1 MKLLKILKKAAL
13 VAVPVII
20 IGGVVLNNITIIPT
34 GYTGVR
40 VKFGQVQQEPV
51 RSGRVIVTLPFAEH
65 VYTVNNKQQD
75 YRIGNQIWGETDDK
89 TPVYAADVTV
99 TYQIAPERSSWIYA
113 NVSNYTNALVSEPL
127 VASAVK
133 SAMVELSP
141 GDVTN
146 RARIEP
152 LIQQKLTE
160 ALAAKYD
167 EGTVVIN
174 KVVVGNMDFEPA
186 YNEAIQAK
194 SIAAQAQARA
204 TIENQT
210 AIARAEADKKVALLK
225 AEADAEK
232 VRIAA
237 QAEAEANRLIQQ
249 SLTPEL
255 IEMKKID
262 AWDGKLPTVMGSNTL
277 MGLGVLDEQ

>member
-1 MKLLKILKKAAL
+1 MKLLKALKK
-13 VAVPVII
+13 VAVFAVLLIVVA
-20 IGGVVLNNITIIPT
+20 GVVLSNITIIPT

-89 TPVYAADVTV
+89 TPVYAADVTI

-113 NVSNYTNALVSEPL
+113 NVSNYTSALVSEPL

-152 LIQQKLTE
+152 LIQEKLTE

-167 EGTVVIN
+167 AGTVVIN

-204 TIENQT
+204 SIENQT
-210 AIARAEADKKVALLK
+210 AIAKAEADKKVALLR

-237 QAEAEANRLIQQ
+237 QAQAEANRLIQQ
-249 SLTPEL
+249 SLTQEL
-255 IEMKKID
+255 IEMKKVE
-262 AWDGKLPTVMGSNTL
+262 AWDGKLPTVMGSDTL
-277 MGLGVLDEQ
+277 LGLGSLADQ

>member
-51 RSGRVIVTLPFAEH
+51 RSGSVIVTLPFAEH

-89 TPVYAADVTV
+89 TPVYAADVTI

-160 ALAAKYD
+160 VLAAKYD

-186 YNEAIQAK
+186 YNEAIQAR

-255 IEMKKID
+255 IEMKKVE

-277 MGLGVLDEQ
+277 MGLGMLDEQ

>member
-1 MKLLKILKKAAL
+1 MKLLKALKK
-13 VAVPVII
+13 VAVFAILLIVVA
-20 IGGVVLNNITIIPT
+20 GVVLSNITIIPT

-89 TPVYAADVTV
+89 TPVYAADVTI

-113 NVSNYTNALVSEPL
+113 NVSNYTSALVSEPL

-152 LIQQKLTE
+152 LIQEKLTE
-160 ALAAKYD
+160 TLAEKYD
-167 EGTVVIN
+167 AGTVVIN
-174 KVVVGNMDFEPA
+174 KVVVGNMDCEPA

-204 TIENQT
+204 SIENQT
-210 AIARAEADKKVALLK
+210 AIAKAEADKKVALLR

-237 QAEAEANRLIQQ
+237 QAQAEANRLIQQ
-249 SLTPEL
+249 SLTQEL
-255 IEMKKID
+255 IEMKKVE
-262 AWDGKLPTVMGSNTL
+262 AWDGKLPTVMGSDTL
-277 MGLGVLDEQ
+277 LGLGSLADQ

>member
-1 MKLLKILKKAAL
+1 MKLLKALKK
-13 VAVPVII
+13 VAVFAILLIVVA
-20 IGGVVLNNITIIPT
+20 GVVLSNITIIPT

-51 RSGRVIVTLPFAEH
+51 RSGRVIVTLPVVEH

-89 TPVYAADVTV
+89 TPVYAADVTI

-113 NVSNYTNALVSEPL
+113 NVSNYTSALVSEPL

-152 LIQQKLTE
+152 LIQEKLTE
-160 ALAAKYD
+160 TLAEKYD
-167 EGTVVIN
+167 AGTVVIN

-204 TIENQT
+204 SIENQT
-210 AIARAEADKKVALLK
+210 AISKAEADKKVALLR

-237 QAEAEANRLIQQ
+237 QAQAEANRLIQQ
-249 SLTPEL
+249 SLTQEL
-255 IEMKKID
+255 IEMKKVE
-262 AWDGKLPTVMGSNTL
+262 AWDGKLPTVMGSDTL
-277 MGLGVLDEQ
+277 LGLGSLADQ

>member
-1 MKLLKILKKAAL
+1 MKLLKALKK
-13 VAVPVII
+13 VAGFAVLLIVVA
-20 IGGVVLNNITIIPT
+20 GVVLSNITIIPT

-89 TPVYAADVTV
+89 TPVYAADVTI

-113 NVSNYTNALVSEPL
+113 NVSNYTSALVSEPL

-152 LIQQKLTE
+152 LIQEKLTE

-167 EGTVVIN
+167 AGTVVIN

-204 TIENQT
+204 SIENQT
-210 AIARAEADKKVALLK
+210 AIAKAEADKKVALLR

-237 QAEAEANRLIQQ
+237 QAQAEANRLIQQ
-249 SLTPEL
+249 SLTQEL
-255 IEMKKID
+255 IEMKKVE
-262 AWDGKLPTVMGSNTL
+262 AWDGKLPTVMGSDTL
-277 MGLGVLDEQ
+277 LGLGSLADQ

>member
-1 MKLLKILKKAAL
+1 MKLKKVLL
-13 VAVPVII
+13 VVVPLVII
-20 IGGVVLNNITIIPT
+20 AAVVVSNVTIIPT
-34 GYTGVR
+34 GCTGVR
-40 VKFGQVQQEPV
+40 VRLGQVQREPV
-51 RSGRVIVTLPFAEH
+51 SSGRVVVTLPLIER

-75 YRIGNQIWGETDDK
+75 YRVSSQIWGETDDK

-99 TYQIAPERSSWIYA
+99 TYQIAADRSAWIYA
-113 NVSNYTNALVSEPL
+113 NVTNYAGSLVSEPL

-141 GDVTN
+141 ADVTN
-146 RARIEP
+146 RARVEP

-160 ALAAKYD
+160 ALEGKY
-167 EGTVVIN
+167 GLNTVTVN

-186 YNEAIQAK
+186 YNDAIQAK

-225 AEADAEK
+225 AEAEAEQL
-232 VRIAA
+232 RIAA
-237 QAEAEANRLIQQ
+237 QAQAEANRLIQE

-255 IEMKKID
+255 IQLKKVE
-262 AWDGKLPTVMGSNTL
+262 AWDGRLPNVVSSDTQL
-277 MGLGVLDEQ
+277 GLGTMNDQ

>member
-1 MKLLKILKKAAL
+1 MKKVLIVVALL
-13 VAVPVII
+13 VVI
-20 IGGVVLNNITIIPT
+20 GAVVLNNITIIPT

-51 RSGRVIVTLPFAEH
+51 RSGRVIVTLPFVEH

-89 TPVYAADVTV
+89 TPVYAADVTI

-113 NVSNYTNALVSEPL
+113 NVSNYTSALVSEPL

-152 LIQQKLTE
+152 LIQEKLTE
-160 ALAAKYD
+160 ALAAKY
-167 EGTVVIN
+167 EAGTVYIN

-194 SIAAQAQARA
+194 SIAAQEQARA
-204 TIENQT
+204 SIENQT
-210 AIARAEADKKVALLK
+210 AIARAEADKKVALLR

-237 QAEAEANRLIQQ
+237 QAQAEANRLIQQ
-249 SLTPEL
+249 SLTQEL
-255 IEMKKID
+255 IEMKKVE
-262 AWDGKLPTVMGSNTL
+262 AWDGKLPTVMGSDTL
-277 MGLGVLDEQ
+277 LGLGSLADQ

>member
-1 MKLLKILKKAAL
+1 MKLLKILKKGVLVAAL
-13 VAVPVII
+13 LIVIAA
-20 IGGVVLNNITIIPT
+20 VVLNNVTIIPT

-51 RSGRVIVTLPFAEH
+51 RSGHVIMTLPFVEH
-65 VYTVNNKQQD
+65 VYRVNNKQQD

-89 TPVYAADVTV
+89 TPVYAADVTI
-99 TYQIAPERSSWIYA
+99 TYQITPERSAWIYA
-113 NVSNYTNALVSEPL
+113 NVSNYASALVSEPL

-152 LIQQKLTE
+152 LIQEKLTE
-160 ALAAKYD
+160 ALAAKYE
-167 EGTVVIN
+167 EGTVYIN

-186 YNEAIQAK
+186 YNDAIQAK
-194 SIAAQAQARA
+194 SIAAQEQARA
-204 TIENQT
+204 SIENQT
-210 AIARAEADKKVALLK
+210 AIARAEADKKVALLR

-237 QAEAEANRLIQQ
+237 QAQAEANRLIQQ
-249 SLTPEL
+249 SLTQEL
-255 IEMKKID
+255 IEMKKVE
-262 AWDGKLPTVMGSNTL
+262 AWDGKLPTVMGSDTL
-277 MGLGVLDEQ
+277 LGLGSLADQ

>member
-40 VKFGQVQQEPV
+40 VKFGQMQQEPV

-186 YNEAIQAK
+186 YNEAIQAR

-210 AIARAEADKKVALLK
+210 AIARAEADKKVALLR

-237 QAEAEANRLIQQ
+237 QAQAEANRLIQQ
-249 SLTPEL
+249 SLTQEL
-255 IEMKKID
+255 IEMKKVE
-262 AWDGKLPTVMGSNTL
+262 AWDGKLPTVMGSDTL
-277 MGLGVLDEQ
+277 LGLGSLADQ

>member
-13 VAVPVII
+13 VAVQVII

-40 VKFGQVQQEPV
+40 VKFGQMQQEPV

-186 YNEAIQAK
+186 YNEAIQAR

-237 QAEAEANRLIQQ
+237 QAQAEANRLIQQ
-249 SLTPEL
+249 SLTQEL
-255 IEMKKID
+255 IEMKKVE
-262 AWDGKLPTVMGSNTL
+262 AWDGKLPTVMGSDTL
-277 MGLGVLDEQ
+277 LGLGSLADQ

>member
-1 MKLLKILKKAAL
+1 MKLLKALKK
-13 VAVPVII
+13 VAGFAVLLIVVA
-20 IGGVVLNNITIIPT
+20 GVVLSNITIIPT

-51 RSGRVIVTLPFAEH
+51 RSGRVIVTLPVVEH

-89 TPVYAADVTV
+89 TPVYAADVTI

-113 NVSNYTNALVSEPL
+113 NVSNYTSALVSEPL

-152 LIQQKLTE
+152 LIQEKLTE
-160 ALAAKYD
+160 TLAEKYD
-167 EGTVVIN
+167 AGTVVIN

-204 TIENQT
+204 SIENQT
-210 AIARAEADKKVALLK
+210 AIAK

-237 QAEAEANRLIQQ
+237 QAQAEANRLIQQ
-249 SLTPEL
+249 SLTQEL
-255 IEMKKID
+255 IEMKKVE
-262 AWDGKLPTVMGSNTL
+262 AWDGKLPTVMGSDTL
-277 MGLGVLDEQ
+277 LGLGSLADQ

>member
-1 MKLLKILKKAAL
+1 MKALKILKKVAI
-13 VAVPVII
+13 VAVLAIV
-20 IGGVVLNNITIIPT
+20 IGGAVLSNITIIPT

-40 VKFGQVQQEPV
+40 VKFGQVQPEPV
-51 RSGRVIVTLPFAEH
+51 RSGSVIVTLPFAEH
-65 VYTVNNKQQD
+65 VYRVNNKQQD

-89 TPVYAADVTV
+89 TPVYAADVTI
-99 TYQIAPERSSWIYA
+99 TYQIAPDRSSWIYA
-113 NVSNYTNALVSEPL
+113 NVSNYTSALVSEPL

-167 EGTVVIN
+167 EGTVIIN

-186 YNEAIQAK
+186 YNEAIQAR

-204 TIENQT
+204 SIENQT

-237 QAEAEANRLIQQ
+237 QAQAEANRMIQQ
-249 SLTPEL
+249 SLTREL
-255 IEMKKID
+255 IEMKKVE

-277 MGLGVLDEQ
+277 MGLGMLDEQ

>member
-1 MKLLKILKKAAL
+1 MKLLKALKK
-13 VAVPVII
+13 VAVFAILLIVVA
-20 IGGVVLNNITIIPT
+20 GVVLSNITIIPT

-89 TPVYAADVTV
+89 TPVYAADVTI

-152 LIQQKLTE
+152 LIQEKLTE
-160 ALAAKYD
+160 ALAEKYD
-167 EGTVVIN
+167 AGTVVIN

-204 TIENQT
+204 SIENQT
-210 AIARAEADKKVALLK
+210 AIAKAEADKKVALLR

-237 QAEAEANRLIQQ
+237 QAQAEANRLIQQ
-249 SLTPEL
+249 SLTQEL
-255 IEMKKID
+255 IEMKKVE
-262 AWDGKLPTVMGSNTL
+262 AWDGKLPTVMGSDTL
-277 MGLGVLDEQ
+277 LGLGSLADQ

>member
-1 MKLLKILKKAAL
+1 MKVLKGMKKVLIVVALL
-13 VAVPVII
+13 VVI
-20 IGGVVLNNITIIPT
+20 GAVVLNNITIIPT

-51 RSGRVIVTLPFAEH
+51 RSGRVIVTLPFVEH

-89 TPVYAADVTV
+89 TPVYAADVTI

-113 NVSNYTNALVSEPL
+113 NVSNYTSALVSEPL

-152 LIQQKLTE
+152 LIQEKLTE

-167 EGTVVIN
+167 AGTVYIN

-194 SIAAQAQARA
+194 SIAAQEQARA
-204 TIENQT
+204 SIENQT
-210 AIARAEADKKVALLK
+210 AIARAEADKKVALLR

-237 QAEAEANRLIQQ
+237 QAQAEANRLIQQ
-249 SLTPEL
+249 SLTQEL
-255 IEMKKID
+255 IEMKKVE
-262 AWDGKLPTVMGSNTL
+262 AWDGKLPTVMGSDTL
-277 MGLGVLDEQ
+277 LGLGSLADQ

>member
-1 MKLLKILKKAAL
+1 MKLKKVL
-13 VAVPVII
+13 LAVVPLVII
-20 IGGVVLNNITIIPT
+20 AAVVFNNVTIVPT

-40 VKFGQVQQEPV
+40 VRFGQVQQQPV
-51 RSGRVIVTLPFAEH
+51 TSGRLMVTLPVVERI
-65 VYTVNNKQQD
+65 YTVNNKQQD

-89 TPVYAADVTV
+89 TPVYASDVTV
-99 TYQIAPERSSWIYA
+99 TYQIEAERSAWIYA
-113 NVSNYTNALVSEPL
+113 NVTDYTYGLVSEPL

-160 ALAAKYD
+160 TLTEKYGAD
-167 EGTVVIN
+167 TVYIN

-225 AEADAEK
+225 AEADAEQL
-232 VRIAA
+232 RIAA
-237 QAEAEANRLIQQ
+237 QAQAEANRLIQD
-249 SLTPEL
+249 SLSPEL
-255 IEMKKID
+255 IELKKVE
-262 AWDGKLPTVMGSNTL
+262 AWDGKLPTVIGSDTL
-277 MGLGVLDEQ
+277 LGIGATE

>member
-1 MKLLKILKKAAL
+1 MKVLKGMKKVLIVVALL
-13 VAVPVII
+13 VII
-20 IGGVVLNNITIIPT
+20 GAVVLNNITIIPT

-89 TPVYAADVTV
+89 TPVYAADVTI

-113 NVSNYTNALVSEPL
+113 NVSNYTSALVSEPL

-152 LIQQKLTE
+152 LIQEKLTE
-160 ALAAKYD
+160 TLAEKYD
-167 EGTVVIN
+167 AGTVVIN

-204 TIENQT
+204 SIENQT
-210 AIARAEADKKVALLK
+210 AIAKAEADKKVALLR

-237 QAEAEANRLIQQ
+237 QAQAEANRLIQQ
-249 SLTPEL
+249 SLTQEL
-255 IEMKKID
+255 IEMKKVE
-262 AWDGKLPTVMGSNTL
+262 AWDGKLPTVMGSDTL
-277 MGLGVLDEQ
+277 LGLGSLADQ

>member
-1 MKLLKILKKAAL
+1 MKVLKGLKKVLIVVAL
-13 VAVPVII
+13 LVVI
-20 IGGVVLNNITIIPT
+20 GAVVLNNITIIPT

-51 RSGRVIVTLPFAEH
+51 RSGRVIVTLPFVEH

-89 TPVYAADVTV
+89 TPVYAADVTI

-113 NVSNYTNALVSEPL
+113 NVSNYTSALVSEPL

-152 LIQQKLTE
+152 LIQEKLTE
-160 ALAAKYD
+160 ALAAKY
-167 EGTVVIN
+167 EAGTVYIN

-194 SIAAQAQARA
+194 SIAAQEQARA
-204 TIENQT
+204 SIENQT
-210 AIARAEADKKVALLK
+210 AIARAEADKKVALLR

-237 QAEAEANRLIQQ
+237 QAQAEANRLIQQ
-249 SLTPEL
+249 SLTQEL
-255 IEMKKID
+255 IEMKKVE
-262 AWDGKLPTVMGSNTL
+262 AWDGKLPTVMGSDTL
-277 MGLGVLDEQ
+277 LGLGSLADQ

>member
-1 MKLLKILKKAAL
+1 MKLLKILKKGVLVAAL
-13 VAVPVII
+13 LIVIAA
-20 IGGVVLNNITIIPT
+20 VVLNNVTIIPT

-51 RSGRVIVTLPFAEH
+51 RSGRVIMTLPFVEH
-65 VYTVNNKQQD
+65 VYRVNNKQQD

-89 TPVYAADVTV
+89 TPVYAADVTI
-99 TYQIAPERSSWIYA
+99 TYQIAPERSAWIYA
-113 NVSNYTNALVSEPL
+113 NVSNYASALVSEPL

-152 LIQQKLTE
+152 LIQEKLTE
-160 ALAAKYD
+160 ALAAKYE
-167 EGTVVIN
+167 EGTVYIN

-194 SIAAQAQARA
+194 SIAAQEQARA
-204 TIENQT
+204 SIENQT
-210 AIARAEADKKVALLK
+210 AIARAEADKKVALLR

-237 QAEAEANRLIQQ
+237 QAQAEANRLIQQ
-249 SLTPEL
+249 SLTQEL
-255 IEMKKID
+255 IEMKKVE
-262 AWDGKLPTVMGSNTL
+262 AWDGKLPTVMGSDTL
-277 MGLGVLDEQ
+277 LGLGSLADQ